1 MSERDNDT
9 IARWLNG
16 GKSVVIIAI
25 AALALAGCGDPPP
38 PDTRP
43 RAEVAGPIAMP
54 DGWNAKV
61 VVLPTGERV
70 LMASRSWPTS
80 SGVAACS
87 ITAVLLPPVAAEG
100 KGVWP

>member
-16 GKSVVIIAI
+16 GKSVVIIAL

-38 PDTRP
+38 PDNRP

-54 DGWNAKV
+54 DGWDAKV

-70 LMASRSWPTS
+70 LMASKSWQ
-80 SGVAACS
+80 GKREVEYS

-100 KGVWP
+100 KGVGP

>member
-1 MSERDNDT
+1 MTTDKSKRIPIPNDVLLCV
-9 IARWLNG
+9 A
-16 GKSVVIIAI
+16 VAI
-25 AALALAGCGDPPP
+25 SALAIAGCGEPPP

-54 DGWNAKV
+54 DGWDAKV

-70 LMASRSWPTS
+70 LMASRSWCI
-80 SGVAACS
+80 GNDRNAHS

-100 KGVWP
+100 EGVGP